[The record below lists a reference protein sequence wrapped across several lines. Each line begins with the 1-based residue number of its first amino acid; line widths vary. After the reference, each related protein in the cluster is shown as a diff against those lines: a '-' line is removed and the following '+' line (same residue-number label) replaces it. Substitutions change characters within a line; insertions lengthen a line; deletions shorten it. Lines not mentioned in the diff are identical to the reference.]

1 MTAAAAHSFMKPI
14 QKMNLGTEDIAR
26 RIILLGEM
34 ICGVELYAYQ
44 YSFALAI
51 IKSVLERS
59 GLDPTALFSRQCGK
73 TESVAVV
80 AIACCVVLPGLAQAF
95 PEDERVASFARGFWV
110 GVYAPKDRQ
119 AKIAFGRIR
128 EYATKNDKSETAKQR
143 EQIYKDKGLQV
154 EVETSRGDSISWSN
168 GSWVL
173 SETASE
179 STDNEGQTWHLLII
193 DESQKV
199 ASLKIKK
206 ELAPMLTDT
215 NGCLVRIGT
224 ASASKGDFFKKI
236 EVNIAAERSSS
247 GQRYHFQT
255 DYQAV
260 IKQRRLKFDE
270 ETRRYET
277 FTRAESARQ
286 KQMLIE
292 DPHAYRRP
300 QVRHLNYEKHIEKV
314 LRDLHGDI
322 EEETFRMNYRLLWAD
337 NREIAIPEHVW
348 NALAIPNLEMN
359 LTGVQGYLVA
369 GLDVAKGTAEN
380 ADQTVLS
387 ILFVD
392 VEHPI
397 KEEKAVVRQGE
408 EAPVVYM
415 KTLIGLYPFRGDFE
429 EVQYDGVID
438 VVRQYPT
445 LRYMV
450 MDSTGIGDPVCARLK
465 RLLPDLDIEGVSWAN
480 SHIKN
485 AVYKTFLMEVKS
497 SRFRYAAG
505 PETQRTRE
513 YEEMQ
518 KQVTGLQKKFVGRS
532 DLMLCEAEEGEHD
545 DYPDSIAFAT
555 YAVQR
560 SFEEEIPEPNEAE
573 ASSFFKQQAPRMTS
587 GMPIRADRYRFGR
600 RGRYRH

>member
-1 MTAAAAHSFMKPI
+1 
-14 QKMNLGTEDIAR
+14 MNLGTEEIAKK
-26 RIILLGEM
+26 IILLGEM

-44 YSFALAI
+44 YAFALAI
-51 IKSVLERS
+51 VRSVLERS
-59 GLDPTALFSRQCGK
+59 GLDPTALFSRQSGK
-73 TESVAVV
+73 TEAVAVV
-80 AIACCVVLPGLAQAF
+80 SIACCVVLPGLAQAF
-95 PEDERVASFARGFWV
+95 PDDERVAPFARGFWV

-128 EYATKNDKSETAKQR
+128 EYATKDDKSEVSEQR
-143 EQIYKDKGLQV
+143 ERIYRDKGIQV

-179 STDNEGQTWHLLII
+179 TTDNEGQTWHLLII

-199 ASLKIKK
+199 ASFKIKK

-224 ASASKGDFFKKI
+224 ASASKGDFFRKI
-236 EVNIAAERSSS
+236 EVNVAEERND
-247 GQRYHFQT
+247 GRRHHFQT

-260 IKQRRLKFDE
+260 IAQRRQKFE
-270 ETRRYET
+270 EEQSRYEA
-277 FTRAESARQ
+277 FIRADPVRQ

-292 DPHAYRRP
+292 DPHASRRP
-300 QVRHLNYEKHIEKV
+300 QVRHLNYERHIEKV

-322 EEETFRMNYRLLWAD
+322 EEETFKMNYRLLWAD
-337 NREIAIPEHVW
+337 NREIAVPEHIW

-359 LTGVQGYLVA
+359 LTGIQGYLVA

-387 ILFVD
+387 ILLVD
-392 VEHPI
+392 VDHPM
-397 KEEKAVVRQGE
+397 KEEKAVVRHGE

-415 KTLIGLYPFRGDFE
+415 KTLIGLYTFRGDFE

-450 MDSTGIGDPVCARLK
+450 MDSTGVGDPVCARLK

-497 SRFRYAAG
+497 SRLRYAAG
-505 PETQRTRE
+505 PDTRCTRE
-513 YEEMQ
+513 FEEMQ
-518 KQVTGLQKKFVGRS
+518 KQVTELQKKFVGKS
-532 DLMLCEAEEGEHD
+532 DLMLCEAEEGDHD

-555 YAVQR
+555 YAEKR
-560 SFEEEIPEPNEAE
+560 SFEEQIPEPSEAE
-573 ASSFFKQQAPRMTS
+573 ASSFSNQKAPRMAS
-587 GMPIRADRYRFGR
+587 GMPVRADRYRSGR